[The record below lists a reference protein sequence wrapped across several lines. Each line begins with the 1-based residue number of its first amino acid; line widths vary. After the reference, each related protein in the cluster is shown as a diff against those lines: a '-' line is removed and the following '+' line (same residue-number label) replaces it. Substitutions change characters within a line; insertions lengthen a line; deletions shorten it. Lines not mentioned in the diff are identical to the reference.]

1 MAKLPESITK
11 NIEIDEP
18 TGVWT
23 WAGAKRVQAGGKRG
37 RPIERIYEIAV
48 GPIPEGGSIE
58 SSVEGSVNPEHLR
71 VVGVEVEVEVTE
83 AEEPSSASVKSK
95 LTHANAREIR
105 ERRAKGES
113 TKDLARAFEV
123 STYSIL
129 DVVYGRR
136 LAAAGGP
143 MEAPSKAKLIDPKNF
158 SQIRALVEAGDTVA
172 EVADQYGISRDLVVD
187 IVRGVHW
194 TVAR

>member
-11 NIEIDEP
+11 NVEIDET

-23 WAGAKRVQAGGKRG
+23 WTGGKRVQAGGKRG

-48 GPIPEGGSIE
+48 GPIPEGGSVE

-71 VVGVEVEVEVTE
+71 VVGVEVTE
-83 AEEPSSASVKSK
+83 AEEPTSASVKSK
-95 LTHANAREIR
+95 LTHAKAREIR
-105 ERRAKGES
+105 ERRAEGES
-113 TKDLARAFEV
+113 TKDLARAFGV

-136 LAAAGGP
+136 LPAAGGP
-143 MEAPSKAKLIDPKNF
+143 MEAPSKARLVDPKHF

-172 EVADQYGISRDLVVD
+172 EVADQYGISRDLVID
-187 IVRGVHW
+187 IVRNAHW
-194 TVAR
+194 TVTR